1 MMESNLNLSA
11 EGKKKLN
18 GNLMNRSNPD
28 VNKGTK
34 KKKKVEALIS
44 LCMNLAFMTDE
55 VPLLSYY

>member
-55 VPLLSYY
+55 VPY

>member
-34 KKKKVEALIS
+34 KKKKKQS
-44 LCMNLAFMTDE
+44 KH
-55 VPLLSYY
+55 